1 MLRDVPELKTPEPSC
16 AACARRSGRSDC
28 PPVAIAARWSS
39 RSSKHHIAESWP
51 HLRVEECRTCRV
63 YLKAVDL
70 RLDGSAQSLVDE
82 LASVEL
88 GLWAHERGA

>member
-1 MLRDVPELKTPEPSC
+1 MQLVHD
-16 AACARRSGRSDC
+16 G
-28 PPVAIAARWSS
+28 VADRTVHLSAISARWSS
-39 RSSKHHIAESWP
+39 RSSKHHIAESWA

-88 GLWAHERGA
+88 GLWAHERGLDKLERNLLGL

>member
-1 MLRDVPELKTPEPSC
+1 MEP
-16 AACARRSGRSDC
+16 D
-28 PPVAIAARWSS
+28 
-39 RSSKHHIAESWP
+39 KLEYHIAESWP

-70 RLDGSAQSLVDE
+70 RIDGSAHPLVDE

-88 GLWAHERGA
+88 DLWAHERGLDKLECNLLGL